1 MTPSPQIK
9 TLFQTLLS
17 RLRSL
22 RIFLRPMVKRLFIAS
37 LVAILTFGPASSAL
51 AARSGGRIGGG
62 SFRRSA
68 PSYSGGSRSYSGS
81 GYRSGSYGGGFGF
94 PFLIPFFGFGGGF
107 GSLFALMIGFAIINY
122 LANALRGITDG
133 DGDRPMVAQRSGR
146 YGSSLVSVAQVQVGL
161 LARARS
167 LQKDLDRMAQTAD
180 TGTATGR
187 SQLLQEATLSL
198 LRHPDCWIYGNA
210 EADQVSMEAAE
221 VGFNRLSLEERS
233 KFTHETLSNYNSA
246 QNERSLSSSALGAG
260 TEDGTVDGMLT
271 TDADEGYIVVTLLA
285 AAERRLNFP
294 DTIAGEAELRQALS
308 SLGAIAA
315 DELVA
320 VEILWSPQADGD
332 VLSKDDILT
341 HYPDLRLV

>member
-1 MTPSPQIK
+1 
-9 TLFQTLLS
+9 
-17 RLRSL
+17 
-22 RIFLRPMVKRLFIAS
+22 
-37 LVAILTFGPASSAL
+37 
-51 AARSGGRIGGG
+51 
-62 SFRRSA
+62 
-68 PSYSGGSRSYSGS
+68 
-81 GYRSGSYGGGFGF
+81 
-94 PFLIPFFGFGGGF
+94 
-107 GSLFALMIGFAIINY
+107 
-122 LANALRGITDG
+122 
-133 DGDRPMVAQRSGR
+133 
-146 YGSSLVSVAQVQVGL
+146 
-161 LARARS
+161 
-167 LQKDLDRMAQTAD
+167 
-180 TGTATGR
+180 
-187 SQLLQEATLSL
+187 
-198 LRHPDCWIYGNA
+198 
-210 EADQVSMEAAE
+210 MEAAE